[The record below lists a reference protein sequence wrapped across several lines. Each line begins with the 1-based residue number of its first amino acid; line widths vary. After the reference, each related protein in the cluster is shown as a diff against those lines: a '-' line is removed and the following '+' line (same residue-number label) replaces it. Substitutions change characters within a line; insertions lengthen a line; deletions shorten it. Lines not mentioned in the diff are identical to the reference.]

1 MQSIAEERSCRVF
14 LVDDHRMMRDGLRAI
29 LDKSGHQTVGEAGSG
44 REALTLAQQADPQVV
59 IMDISMPGLNGVDA
73 TQRLLA
79 ELPRVKVIALS
90 MSADRRYVLA
100 MFAAGARGY
109 LLKNSAADELLQAIR
124 TVMDGLT
131 YVSPSIAATVVD
143 SSLVAASSRANQRL
157 SVREREVLQLIA
169 EGLSSKAIATQLTVA
184 VSTVDTHRRQIME
197 KLNLHTVAQL
207 TKYAIREG
215 LTSIE

>member
-1 MQSIAEERSCRVF
+1 MSEVRPCRVF
-14 LVDDHRMMRDGLRAI
+14 LVDDHQMMRDGLRAI
-29 LDKSGHQTVGEAGSG
+29 LERSSHQVVGEAGSG
-44 REALTLAQQADPQVV
+44 RDALQLVQQADPHVV
-59 IMDISMPGLNGVDA
+59 IMDISMPGLNGIDA

-109 LLKNSAADELLQAIR
+109 LLKNSAADELVQAIG

-131 YVSPSIAATVVD
+131 YVSPSIAALVVD
-143 SSLVAASSRANQRL
+143 RSVVAASSDAAQRL
-157 SVREREVLQLIA
+157 SAREREVLQLIA
-169 EGLSSKAIATQLTVA
+169 EGLSSKAIANQLGLA
-184 VSTVDTHRRQIME
+184 VSTVETHRRQIME

-215 LTSIE
+215 LTSLE